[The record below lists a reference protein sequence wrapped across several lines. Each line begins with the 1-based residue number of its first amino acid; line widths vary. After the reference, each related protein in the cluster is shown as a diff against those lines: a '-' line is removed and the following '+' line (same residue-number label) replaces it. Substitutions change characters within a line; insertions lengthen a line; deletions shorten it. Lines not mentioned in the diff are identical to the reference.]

1 MIRGE
6 GVSKNPVFDLQKP
19 EKNTGILR
27 EKTGFLRKKT
37 GFSQNRKK
45 MPKNR
50 ISGKKTGKMG
60 KYRKTGI
67 SDEKG
72 FRRNSC
78 NRFLDDFA
86 WNRHVGPDNKSAC
99 EG

>member
-1 MIRGE
+1 MGE
-6 GVSKNPVFDLQKP
+6 WYKIPVFDLQKP
-19 EKNTGILR
+19 EKNTGILW

-45 MPKNR
+45 MGKYR

-72 FRRNSC
+72 FSYIDRLFFC
-78 NRFLDDFA
+78 A
-86 WNRHVGPDNKSAC
+86 KS
-99 EG
+99 GRGHSRKMPKK